1 MSFAGKCLILLAKF
15 TFMIKAIIIQDFFS
29 FRGENKIELNDGLN
43 ILLGINGS
51 GKTTFLN
58 AFRLLYE
65 GVAGIGFEKLFQE
78 LWGGYMNVVNAN
90 HHDIPSQ
97 IKLTFIFDYKKLKI
111 VTPKSPFKEDAFY
124 EIIITP
130 IGHTSYSIEERLY
143 SENRKSPDKPFEY
156 LKFKDGRGSFSVRH
170 STGVRIEHEN
180 YRGDVS
186 SQELVLRQISDPRRY
201 LPSHTIKMAI
211 SSMAL
216 YDTFNTESSSKIRKP
231 AEYNSA
237 LRLNYNG
244 ENLVQLLSNLKTSD
258 LWTYQEI
265 EKQLLTVNQGFQSF
279 EFSPFGS
286 QLYMS
291 IREVNMSHTIGMQ
304 HISDGTLRYTILMS
318 ILLNK
323 QRGALIGLDEP
334 EGRLHPDM
342 INSIAEMLRRASLDS
357 QLIIATH
364 SPLLLNAFT
373 LEDVLVFEKDE
384 NNATIVKRYYEEDF
398 EKYDGEILPGQLW
411 LRGEIGG
418 KRW

>member
-1 MSFAGKCLILLAKF
+1 
-15 TFMIKAIIIQDFFS
+15 MIRAIIIQDFFS

-78 LWGGYMNVVNAN
+78 LWGGYMNVVNVN
-90 HHDIPSQ
+90 HHDTPSQ
-97 IKLTFIFDYKKLKI
+97 IKLTFIFDYKKLKK

-124 EIIITP
+124 EIVIKP

-156 LKFKDGRGSFSVRH
+156 LKFKDGRGSFSVLH

-211 SSMAL
+211 STMAL

-231 AEYNSA
+231 AEYNSSM
-237 LRLNYNG
+237 RLNYNG

-265 EKQLLTVNQGFQSF
+265 EKQLATVNQGFQSF

-291 IREVNMSHTIGMQ
+291 IRETNMSHTIGMQ

-323 QRGALIGLDEP
+323 QRGVLIGLDEP

-342 INSIAEMLRRASLDS
+342 INSVAEMLRRASLDS

-373 LEDVLVFEKDE
+373 LEDVLVFEKEE

-398 EKYDGEILPGQLW
+398 EEYDGEILPGQLW

>member
-1 MSFAGKCLILLAKF
+1 
-15 TFMIKAIIIQDFFS
+15 
-29 FRGENKIELNDGLN
+29 
-43 ILLGINGS
+43 
-51 GKTTFLN
+51 
-58 AFRLLYE
+58 
-65 GVAGIGFEKLFQE
+65 
-78 LWGGYMNVVNAN
+78 MNVVNVN
-90 HHDIPSQ
+90 HHDTPSQ
-97 IKLTFIFDYKKLKI
+97 IKLTFIFDYKKLKK

-124 EIIITP
+124 EIVIKP

-156 LKFKDGRGSFSVRH
+156 LKFKDGRGSFSVLH

-211 SSMAL
+211 STMAL

-231 AEYNSA
+231 AEYNSSM
-237 LRLNYNG
+237 RLNYNG

-265 EKQLLTVNQGFQSF
+265 EKQLTTVNQGFQSF

-291 IREVNMSHTIGMQ
+291 IRETNMSHTIGMQ

-323 QRGALIGLDEP
+323 QRGVLIGLDEP

-342 INSIAEMLRRASLDS
+342 INSVAEMLRRASLDS

-373 LEDVLVFEKDE
+373 LEDVLVFEKEE

-398 EKYDGEILPGQLW
+398 EEYDGEILPGQLW